1 MGEVSG
7 VAVVT
12 GASGFIGHA
21 LTDALRADGW
31 DVRGVDLTPAPGVV
45 VGDISRSGA
54 WEQALA
60 GADVVVHAAALVGM
74 PFPRQPER
82 YWRVN
87 VVGTRRVVEA
97 ARAGGVRR
105 LVLVSSVVVFGND
118 FPDQVDET
126 YPVRPTG
133 VPYADTKI
141 AAEQVVLAAHA
152 AGELEV
158 TVVRPGDVYGPG
170 SVWVE
175 QPLRLMRRATAAVP
189 GRGRGV
195 FSPVYLDDLVA
206 GVLAAATTPGAEGRV
221 LTLSGGVGVP
231 AGEFFDHLGRLA
243 GVPVPKVPTWSLGA
257 AGRVG
262 GTVAALVGRSVAL
275 SPDVAHYVGDRRGT
289 YSIER
294 AGRVLGWKPT
304 VALDDGMVR
313 VAQWARES
321 GRLGRRGQQ

>member
-1 MGEVSG
+1 MSEGSG

-12 GASGFIGHA
+12 GATGFIGHA
-21 LTDALRADGW
+21 LAEALRAAGW
-31 DVRGVDLTPAPGVV
+31 MVRGVDVSPADGVV
-45 VGDISRSGA
+45 PGDVSRPGA
-54 WEQALA
+54 WARALV

-97 ARAGGVRR
+97 ARTAGARR

-152 AGELEV
+152 AGEVEV
-158 TVVRPGDVYGPG
+158 TVVRPGDVYGPR

-175 QPLRLMRRATAAVP
+175 QPLRLMRRATAVVP
-189 GRGRGV
+189 GSGRGV

-206 GVLAAATTPGAEGRV
+206 GVLAASTTPGAAGRV

-243 GVPVPKVPTWSLGA
+243 GVPVPTVPTWSLGA
-257 AGRVG
+257 AARVG
-262 GTVAALVGRSVAL
+262 GSAAALVGRSVAL
-275 SPDVAHYVGDRRGT
+275 SPDVAHYIGDRRGT

-294 AGRVLGWKPT
+294 AGRLLGWKPAVT
-304 VALDDGMVR
+304 LEDGMAR

-321 GRLGRRGQQ
+321 GRVRTGGPR